1 MHKHSLV
8 GNISVKRGRYLESI
22 PFDCF
27 KTWSVVDLAI
37 DTHASSLARSSQNSK
52 PNHISIGDL
61 PDSTTL
67 TAWINEAD
75 FMVEVFGTG
84 DSVAEIGEQLAWLG
98 ATLRSSPYEVGVA
111 YSTPSLRILLKN
123 APRTVPGASLAP
135 DILCIIDFTV
145 QEVENHFEAPD
156 GQCWHNMF
164 RNPVV
169 VKGYPIPRR
178 TTLDTGLEI
187 PLNIMAGL
195 ARTQRA
201 NTFNGTIFIKGF
213 STMLVPTNLSG
224 DMLIWHLLY
233 NKDGSRISYLDNTV
247 AHVVDV
253 SISYLEN
260 ARHVVGWCSEVKNY
274 AGMDMG
280 K

>member
-1 MHKHSLV
+1 
-8 GNISVKRGRYLESI
+8 
-22 PFDCF
+22 
-27 KTWSVVDLAI
+27 VDLAI
-37 DTHASSLARSSQNSK
+37 DTHASSLARSSRNSQ

-61 PDSTTL
+61 PDSTKL
-67 TAWINEAD
+67 TAWIHEAD

-84 DSVAEIGEQLAWLG
+84 DSVAEIGEQFAWLG
-98 ATLRSSPYEVGVA
+98 AALRSSPYEVGVA
-111 YSTPSLRILLKN
+111 YCTPFLRILVEN
-123 APRTVPGASLAP
+123 APHTVPGTSLPP
-135 DILCIIDFTV
+135 DTLCVIDFTV
-145 QEVENHFEAPD
+145 QEGENHFEPPN

-169 VKGYPIPRR
+169 VKGYPISRR

-201 NTFNGTIFIKGF
+201 NIFNGNVFIKGF
-213 STMLVPTNLSG
+213 STMLVPISLSG

-233 NKDGSRISYLDNTV
+233 NKDGSRISYMDNTV
-247 AHVVDV
+247 AHVANV

-274 AGMDMG
+274 AGIDIG
-280 K
+280 EQHSEFLC